1 MTKAEY
7 GLEKHTE
14 RWHNSIQ
21 QIFIECLFI
30 PGPVLGAGHKALIK
44 INKKSLPWLKLFKM
58 LFTEELK
65 FQKSINGYIK
75 LNISIYQKR
84 P

>member
-14 RWHNSIQ
+14 RRHNSIQ

-44 INKKSLPWLKLFKM
+44 TNKKSLP
-58 LFTEELK
+58 
-65 FQKSINGYIK
+65 
-75 LNISIYQKR
+75 
-84 P
+84 